1 MLACVSGST
10 LMHEEKA
17 CCRAMH
23 GHCGDMEKMGCCRN
37 EGKTDNLPQLPSSAP
52 ITDLQWITVS
62 KLATVPDAVLLNSM
76 VLHKAPDE
84 HSPPGLQIAR
94 TTNLRI

>member
-1 MLACVSGST
+1 
-10 LMHEEKA
+10 
-17 CCRAMH
+17 
-23 GHCGDMEKMGCCRN
+23 MEKMGCCRN